1 MSIVS
6 SDCATDRAAFNS
18 QISYSSDEEE
28 ECWREMYKEQSE
40 AERLL
45 IAAVLFNED
54 SYLSAF
60 LSCCSLGTLPG

>member
-6 SDCATDRAAFNS
+6 SDRTTDRAAFNS
-18 QISYSSDEEE
+18 QISHSLDKE
-28 ECWREMYKEQSE
+28 ECWRELYKEQSE
-40 AERLL
+40 AERLF
-45 IAAVLFNED
+45 IAAVLFNKD